1 MAVDLSRPS
10 VVPGCPPLQLKPS
23 HFPVFQIP
31 ISLKNPSQSD
41 VVRNWLSCPGA
52 EAGCPQRPRC
62 PAPPPRSE
70 ASHCGLPLLWPLQA
84 PSLGFLW
91 VFHLVPTLSHPMSSS
106 SSSHF
111 LSSISCQVK
120 ELAWAQRLLS
130 LASPPPLFQT
140 GPAPTHSPRLPQSPS
155 LCLHETQRRL
165 LCSPLAS
172 RDLSTSYH

>member
-31 ISLKNPSQSD
+31 ISLKNPSQSE
-41 VVRNWLSCPGA
+41 VVRNWLSYPGA
-52 EAGCPQRPRC
+52 EAGCPSVRGARPLLPAQRPHTVGCLSSGHSR
-62 PAPPPRSE
+62 
-70 ASHCGLPLLWPLQA
+70 L
-84 PSLGFLW
+84 LW

-106 SSSHF
+106 SSSRF